1 MPIQVLLV
9 EDSRAMRNYVASIL
23 EGQGSFEVDQVANG
37 FDALRA
43 LPRTPYGLI
52 VTDVNMPDV
61 NGIELSRFVRRTPR
75 HVDTPLVVISTDG
88 SDVDRE
94 RALGAGASAFLAKPF
109 EPEELLAVVRQV
121 LEAAG
126 VAMQDSPATEDQQ

>member
-23 EGQGSFEVDQVANG
+23 EGQGSFEVEQVANG

-43 LPRTPYGLI
+43 LPRTAYGLI

-75 HVDTPLVVISTDG
+75 HVDTPLIVISTDG

-94 RALGAGASAFLAKPF
+94 RALGAGANAFLAKPF
-109 EPEELLAVVRQV
+109 EPDQLLDLVREV
-121 LEAAG
+121 LEKSGISLEADDAE
-126 VAMQDSPATEDQQ
+126 EDA

>member
-23 EGQGSFEVDQVANG
+23 EGQGSFEVEQVANG

-43 LPRTPYGLI
+43 LPRTAYGLI

-75 HVDTPLVVISTDG
+75 HVDTPLIVISTDG
-88 SDVDRE
+88 SEVDRE
-94 RALGAGASAFLAKPF
+94 RALGAGANAFLAKPF
-109 EPEELLAVVRQV
+109 EPEQLLELVKDV
-121 LEAAG
+121 LDKAG
-126 VAMQDSPATEDQQ
+126 VSVDAQQPGEDV